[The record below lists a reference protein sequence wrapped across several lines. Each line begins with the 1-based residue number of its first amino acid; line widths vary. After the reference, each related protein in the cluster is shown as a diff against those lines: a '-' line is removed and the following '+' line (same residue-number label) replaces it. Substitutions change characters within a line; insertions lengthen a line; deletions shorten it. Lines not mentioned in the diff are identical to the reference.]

1 MQQLNLKKGGRL
13 KIIKRRLKNLM
24 KYFSEVENLFD
35 KKIKEQLKDA
45 SNDVIGLM
53 VNIIWPLSL
62 PSIKAYRRSCVEIF

>member
-1 MQQLNLKKGGRL
+1 
-13 KIIKRRLKNLM
+13 M

-53 VNIIWPLSL
+53 VNIILHLSL
-62 PSIKAYRRSCVEIF
+62 PPIKAYRRSCVEIF

>member
-1 MQQLNLKKGGRL
+1 
-13 KIIKRRLKNLM
+13 M

-62 PSIKAYRRSCVEIF
+62 PSIKAYRRSCVEIFLKNSIKKY